1 VHLVGEIKESN
12 INGDTSSYSSKKI
25 DS

>member
-1 VHLVGEIKESN
+1 LVGEIKESN
-12 INGDTSSYSSKKI
+12 INGDTSSYSSKKL

>member
-12 INGDTSSYSSKKI
+12 INGDTSSYSSKKL